1 VPPCPACR
9 TPDLCAYNGCGKPS
23 GTAVG
28 FAHAPLR
35 PILLPGLQGISGQSR
50 PSPFSRLL
58 KRWTYGPEADPGTDP
73 RPLHEQVEE
82 IMNAA
87 VEPIPS
93 PEPKSSPVPPPSPI
107 VRGPIRRPEPGTKL
121 EIRIAKSGA
130 AVLVV
135 GAELYDAATDAAGL
149 SEAVRAWYD
158 GA

>member
-73 RPLHEQVEE
+73 RPLHEQVFAV
-82 IMNAA
+82 MNAA
-87 VEPIPS
+87 AD
-93 PEPKSSPVPPPSPI
+93 PPPSPASTL
-107 VRGPIRRPEPGTKL
+107 RGTLRRQEPGAKL
-121 EIRIAKSGA
+121 TLQIARSGA
-130 AVLVV
+130 AVLIF
-135 GAELYDAATDAAGL
+135 GGELYDAATDAAGL
-149 SEAVRAWYD
+149 AEAVRAWYD